1 MWARTYSDHI
11 RSIVGKKP
19 DNLRDLFTL
28 SSIYMPFVHFVLFAD
43 YVVVAVAGF
52 DFGVVGFKHST
63 HTHILKVETVQCK
76 GDQRNCSFS
85 KFHIVF
91 TLEFCAVS
99 PFLALVLS
107 LSLQCISEMK
117 RMNNERRKKIACET
131 ETHIE
136 NSLCSGFKMWPLVCA
151 FFSLYF
157 SFFISVYLLFRFP
170 WISISFSGSCETFIS
185 ALLVLPMSFF
195 SCRCFCCYLP

>member
-1 MWARTYSDHI
+1 MWTKRGREKNWKEDRKKNSNAGKRLSVWARTYSDHI

-43 YVVVAVAGF
+43 FVVAGVVGF

-63 HTHILKVETVQCK
+63 HTHTQSRDSTVQRRPK
-76 GDQRNCSFS
+76 KLLFFQIPYR
-85 KFHIVF
+85 FHIGILRRF
-91 TLEFCAVS
+91 AFSRSRSVS
-99 PFLALVLS
+99 VSSMHFWN
-107 LSLQCISEMK
+107 EEN
-117 RMNNERRKKIACET
+117 NNERRNKIACET

-151 FFSLYF
+151 FFSVHLF
-157 SFFISVYLLFRFP
+157 LHFCLFTVSISVNFY
-170 WISISFSGSCETFIS
+170 FIQW
-185 ALLVLPMSFF
+185 
-195 SCRCFCCYLP
+195 

>member
-1 MWARTYSDHI
+1 M
-11 RSIVGKKP
+11 GKKP

-43 YVVVAVAGF
+43 FVVVAGVVGF

-117 RMNNERRKKIACET
+117 RITTKGEKKSPVKQKHTSKILYALDLKCGRSCALFFLCTSLSSFLFIYCFDFREFLFHSVVVVRR
-131 ETHIE
+131 
-136 NSLCSGFKMWPLVCA
+136 
-151 FFSLYF
+151 
-157 SFFISVYLLFRFP
+157 SFRLSWFYR
-170 WISISFSGSCETFIS
+170 
-185 ALLVLPMSFF
+185 
-195 SCRCFCCYLP
+195 